1 MGGAARRDGGLR
13 CIHQRIAVTPHPRL
27 TLSFTSL
34 SPLTKGSSV
43 FTSSVLDVPRPLV
56 DPITSL
62 VEALSVISL
71 AMQRPRTSSTVVL
84 ALDKHRCGLHLFR
97 MNSITPTSFH
107 HIVRECSTI
116 PFVDG
121 VVVVSHRRTRP
132 FSESDESLLF
142 VGTRTLRA
150 AGIHLIDWVVVGAGG
165 MYCPRSLCGV
175 PDPWPYGSTCM

>member
-1 MGGAARRDGGLR
+1 MGCTARCDVGLR
-13 CIHQRIAVTPHPRL
+13 CLHRRIAITPHPRL

-43 FTSSVLDVPRPLV
+43 FTSSVIDVPRPLV

-62 VEALSVISL
+62 VEALSVVSL
-71 AMQRPRTSSTVVL
+71 ALQRPRTSSTVVL
-84 ALDKHRCGLHLFR
+84 VLDRHRRGLHLFR
-97 MNSITPTSFH
+97 SNPMTPTSFH

-116 PFVDG
+116 PSVDG
-121 VVVVSHRRTRP
+121 VVVVSHRDTRP
-132 FSESDESLLF
+132 FSELDESLLF
-142 VGTRTLRA
+142 TGAHTLWA

-165 MYCPRSLCGV
+165 MYCPRSLCGA